1 MKITIQELSKSFGGR
16 DIFNNFSLEVDSG
29 VRLCVCGPNGTGKST
44 LLRLLAGVE
53 PADGGRVILPR
64 GCRLGFVEQELSE
77 EALDTPLLTY
87 VLDVLHDWNEFWA
100 EWEEAAQQK
109 DEARLT
115 QLMHRQAELEATHGY
130 NPEHRAKAVLS
141 GLGFAESKWLRTL
154 RELSGGWRERAKLAR
169 VLTAGADVLLLDE
182 PTNHLDLE
190 SREAL
195 GTALQKFD
203 GTLLMVAHD
212 RWLLSQV
219 GAEAWALDEK
229 GITVYPDFASYDTA
243 RRAALESGSVSPSL
257 NASNKA
263 EKPDN
268 APRANLSREEQKRLK
283 REQAERRNALH
294 KELKP
299 LQQKYAAL
307 EAAGLTDP
315 IGTQLLHFYN
325 DLLHLDFG
333 TSRRIQNGAT
343 VVKVIGKKFGVS
355 MRLGLTASAIS
366 LVVGVLMGILQAAFK
381 DKVFDWIGTAYTV
394 FVNAVPSLVSY
405 SLVLVFGSKYL
416 GFPTL
421 YSTRNVSASSVLP
434 ITCLS
439 LASIAGYALWTRRYM
454 VDELTRDYI
463 KLARVKGLS
472 SSEIMFKHV
481 LRNAMVPMVQYIPQS
496 ILLTVGGSLL
506 MERFFSVPGM
516 GPLLTD
522 AIQRYDLNVV
532 QTLVILYAVLGIVG
546 VFMGDVLM
554 MLVDPRITLTGKEA
568 AR

>member
-1 MKITIQELSKSFGGR
+1 MFSSVNTCWTLVGAFLVYFMQAGFALCEAGFTRAKNTGNILMKNMMDFCIGTPCYWLIGFGLMFGGTGALIGGFDPFIQGDYSHLGL
-16 DIFNNFSLEVDSG
+16 DI
-29 VRLCVCGPNGTGKST
+29 
-44 LLRLLAGVE
+44 
-53 PADGGRVILPR
+53 
-64 GCRLGFVEQELSE
+64 
-77 EALDTPLLTY
+77 PLWVYIVFQT
-87 VLDVLHDWNEFWA
+87 VFCA
-100 EWEEAAQQK
+100 TAA
-109 DEARLT
+109 T
-115 QLMHRQAELEATHGY
+115 I
-130 NPEHRAKAVLS
+130 V
-141 GLGFAESKWLRTL
+141 
-154 RELSGGWRERAKLAR
+154 
-169 VLTAGADVLLLDE
+169 
-182 PTNHLDLE
+182 
-190 SREAL
+190 
-195 GTALQKFD
+195 
-203 GTLLMVAHD
+203 
-212 RWLLSQV
+212 
-219 GAEAWALDEK
+219 
-229 GITVYPDFASYDTA
+229 
-243 RRAALESGSVSPSL
+243 SGSM
-257 NASNKA
+257 
-263 EKPDN
+263 
-268 APRANLSREEQKRLK
+268 
-283 REQAERRNALH
+283 AERTNFKA
-294 KELKP
+294 
-299 LQQKYAAL
+299 YCVYSA
-307 EAAGLTDP
+307 
-315 IGTQLLHFYN
+315 
-325 DLLHLDFG
+325 
-333 TSRRIQNGAT
+333 
-343 VVKVIGKKFGVS
+343 
-355 MRLGLTASAIS
+355 AIS
-366 LVVGVLMGILQAAFK
+366 LVVGVLLGILQTAFK

-421 YSTRNVSASSVLP
+421 YSTRNVGPSSVLP
-434 ITCLS
+434 IVCLS